1 MSFMIIGIDEVGRGA
16 WAGPLLVGAVAL
28 GDAEIDGLTDSKK
41 LTKRRREV
49 LAHAIK
55 RSSAR
60 VGLGWVSAR
69 ELDRIGMSEALK
81 LASRRALRRIDGD
94 DIEQIIIDGTIRL
107 IDDPRVTTLKQA
119 DLIIPAVS
127 AASIA
132 AKVARDAYM
141 AQMDVVLPGYGFT
154 GHVGYGTA
162 AHQSALSDIGP
173 SPIHRM
179 SFAPLKVI
187 AAVDAVVPGV
197 VSAGQAAETF
207 AAEYLVNKG
216 FEIVERN
223 WKTKWCEID
232 VIATKDDT
240 VYFVE
245 VKYRRND
252 KSGDGL
258 EAITPTKQKQMLFAA
273 RMWLHLHQQFPYKNV
288 QLSAMSLTGEPIR
301 LVSWLSQI

>member
-1 MSFMIIGIDEVGRGA
+1 MIIGIDEVGRGA

-28 GDAEIDGLTDSKK
+28 DGSVVEGLTDSKK
-41 LTKRRREV
+41 LTKKRREV
-49 LAHAIK
+49 LAHELK
-55 RSSAR
+55 RSGAR

-69 ELDRIGMSEALK
+69 DIDRIGMSEALK
-81 LASRRALRRIDGD
+81 LAARRALQRIDGN

-127 AASIA
+127 AASIM

-141 AQMDVVLPGYGFT
+141 AQMDVALPGYGFT

-162 AHQSALSDIGP
+162 AHQQALKDVGP

-179 SFAPLKVI
+179 SFAPLKDLPV
-187 AAVDAVVPGV
+187 VDDVKTKPI
-197 VSAGQAAETF
+197 SAGQVAETF
-207 AAEYLVNKG
+207 AAEYLESEG
-216 FEIVERN
+216 FVVVERN

-232 VIATKDDT
+232 IIATKDD
-240 VYFVE
+240 VLHFVE

-252 KSGDGL
+252 RSGDGL
-258 EAITPTKQKQMLFAA
+258 EAITPKKQQQMHFAA
-273 RMWLHLHQQFPYKNV
+273 QLWLHTHQQFPHRNV
-288 QLSAMSLTGEPIR
+288 QLAAMSLSGQPIR